1 MYAGLGFLDTEWPA
15 RSWFPAGPPH
25 TAWYLVGFSFGNAW
39 IPHLC
44 PCTVTSYGFLN
55 LSEFAHLKTKHNQ
68 CTSARTSV
76 GLCGKSN
83 CELQS
88 TWSVEGAPTYL
99 MVLLLSLGGTARE

>member
-68 CTSARTSV
+68 CTSARTSA
-76 GLCGKSN
+76 GLSGKSN

-99 MVLLLSLGGTARE
+99 MALLLSLGGTARE